1 MRLQN
6 STLILAAAISS
17 SATAFAPSALAPR
30 QATRLDACKDAEEKK
45 NGTPQP
51 QVLPGVDLP
60 SPADIPEE
68 INWPFTQQ
76 RVNLFLGGV
85 IPGSGK
91 VMLGQPKSDKGTTI
105 VGQTALLASQ
115 KIATQI
121 PNASEYKF
129 FGNGNHSENLQY
141 LLKTNPFMAAA
152 LTQNRSGLEL
162 RSFDTRDPHAEDPSA
177 SLYRQIVSCL
187 GGAGH
192 RVNIRFNADMS
203 IHQIR
208 VYEENT
214 GVLITDPPLTR
225 RSNSEEVDKWAS
237 SALYNLGYYASC
249 VHANIH
255 VLHYLMTAALD
266 ESSKEF
272 DAMNE
277 WASFYATNIPFKYEQ
292 VSNTLIRKQPDLL
305 ALFGSGD
312 AGTAVQDTYA
322 LLTGSSG
329 FGADG
334 DKLRLIL
341 SRLLN
346 TWTNDPTNYLD
357 NMVQVPK
364 DRWKRAEILT
374 EFMKHHDLVPDY
386 AREIAKALKST
397 DEDKFGIA
405 EDRLKTYLKRC
416 SGFTSGI
423 NSLEDWIELMA
434 VTGIVHGCTLSY
446 TRLFAD
452 ADILR
457 WREFQIE
464 TWLAPDVNLHLK
476 VLGTICG
483 MDEHRHVMS
492 SSTDVVGQKYDAN
505 LQQVLDKYEKIATD
519 HKESYKNE
527 IMRNTREFNNYG
539 WILSD
544 FCPDGFDGKQL
555 TVSTYI

>member
-1 MRLQN
+1 MRLQT

-30 QATRLDACKDAEEKK
+30 QATRLDA
-45 NGTPQP
+45 GTPMP
-51 QVLPGVDLP
+51 QVLPLVDLP
-60 SPADIPEE
+60 SPADIPEV
-68 INWPFTQQ
+68 ISWPFTFQ
-76 RVNLFLGGV
+76 RVQLFLGGS
-85 IPGSGK
+85 IPGSTN
-91 VMLGQPKSDKGTTI
+91 VMLGQPKSNKGTTI
-105 VGQTALLASQ
+105 VGQTVLLASQ

-129 FGNGNHSENLQY
+129 FGNGNHSKNLQY
-141 LLKTNPFMAAA
+141 LLKTNPFMATA
-152 LTQNRSGLEL
+152 LTENGSGFEL

-177 SLYRQIVSCL
+177 SLYRQIISCL
-187 GGAGH
+187 GGADH
-192 RVNIRFNADMS
+192 RVNIRFDADMS
-203 IHQIR
+203 IREIR

-214 GVLITDPPLTR
+214 GLLITKL
-225 RSNSEEVDKWAS
+225 NKLLGWKSEEVDKWAS
-237 SALYNLGYYASC
+237 SALFNLGYYASC
-249 VHANIH
+249 VHANMH

-277 WASFYATNIPFKYEQ
+277 WASFYATNVPNKYGQ
-292 VSNTLIRKQPDLL
+292 VSDLLIRKQPKLTDLL
-305 ALFGSGD
+305 VQGND
-312 AGTAVQDTYA
+312 GTVKDTYA

-329 FGADG
+329 FGANG

-341 SRLLN
+341 TKLLN
-346 TWTNDPTNYLD
+346 VWTNDPTNYIA
-357 NMVQVPK
+357 NMLQVPK
-364 DRWKRAEILT
+364 DKLVKAGILT

-386 AREIAKALKST
+386 AREIAEALKNT

-405 EDRLKTYLKRC
+405 EDRLKIYLKRC
-416 SGFTSGI
+416 SGFTSRI
-423 NSLEDWIELMA
+423 DSLEDWIELMA

-446 TRLFAD
+446 SRLFAD

-457 WREFQIE
+457 WRDIQTE
-464 TWLAPDVNLHLK
+464 TWQAPDVNLHLK
-476 VLGTICG
+476 ILGTICG

-492 SSTDVVGQKYDAN
+492 SSTDVVGQKYDAK
-505 LQQVLDKYEKIATD
+505 LQDVLDTYEEKATD
-519 HKESYKNE
+519 YKESYKNE
-527 IMRNTREFNNYG
+527 IMKNTHEFNNYG